1 MKSIL
6 FFFVT
11 LLLLS
16 SGCSSEDEKTPVTS
30 VGSQEAIAK
39 FKTYF
44 YKDGKVNA
52 TQLDGFGTTEWA
64 VVADNGARA
73 LEVFTDITGQEAP
86 LTSSFDYT
94 YAASDNQCR
103 IRIAG
108 TAEPGSDAVYA
119 TFYIQIP
126 ACPECDKIHVA
137 TLDYFNDINGGS
149 TVQPGVPVI
158 L

>member
-11 LLLLS
+11 LLLVGS
-16 SGCSSEDEKTPVTS
+16 ACSSDDEKTPASS

-52 TQLDGFGTTEWA
+52 TQLDGFEATEWA
-64 VVADNGARA
+64 VSTDNNARA

-108 TAEPGSDAVYA
+108 TAQPGSDAVYA

-137 TLDYFNDINGGS
+137 TPDYFKDINGGDTS
-149 TVQPGVPVI
+149 QPGVPVI

>member
-6 FFFVT
+6 FFFAT
-11 LLLLS
+11 LLLLF
-16 SGCSSEDEKTPVTS
+16 SGCSSDDEKNPAPA
-30 VGSQEAIAK
+30 VGSQQAIAK

-44 YKDGKVNA
+44 YKDGEVNA
-52 TQLDGFGTTEWA
+52 TQLADFEATEWA
-64 VVADNGARA
+64 VATDNGARV

-86 LTSSFDYT
+86 LTASFDYT

-103 IRIAG
+103 IRIVG
-108 TAEPGSDAVYA
+108 TAEPGQDAVYA

-137 TLDYFNDINGGS
+137 TLDYFKDENGEDAL
-149 TVQPGVPVI
+149 QPGVPVI